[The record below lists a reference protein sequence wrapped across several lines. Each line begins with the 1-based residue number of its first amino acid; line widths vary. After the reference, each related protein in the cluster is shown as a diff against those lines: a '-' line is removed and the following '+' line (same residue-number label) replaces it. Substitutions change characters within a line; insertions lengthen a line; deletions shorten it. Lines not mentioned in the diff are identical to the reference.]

1 MKKKSRK
8 RSGKP
13 TLVDVA
19 EAANVSAITVS
30 RALRNPEAVS
40 PTLRERIQKSIDS
53 IGYVPNT
60 AAQALASAR
69 TNVIGIIIPSLT
81 NSVFADV
88 IRGVYDAIEGTP
100 FQVQFGNTNYSPIK
114 EEELL
119 KLFLGQRPA
128 GLLVTGAAQSPEAL
142 QLLRANGCPVVQ
154 IMEKIDDPID
164 MLVGFSHEDAAAE
177 GTRHLI
183 SKGYKKIGFLAAQM
197 DVRTQQRI
205 VGYERAMREAGLY
218 DPRLIVTTTKPSRV
232 SLGTPLCAELFSRV
246 PDVDAVQT
254 NNDDIA
260 LGALFELQRRRVSIP
275 DEMGIC
281 GFNDLNYCQVSH
293 PGLTSI
299 RTYRYEM
306 GKRAVEMVIA
316 AISGNRPEQP
326 VVDTG
331 FLLVER
337 ESTQRAGQS

>member
-1 MKKKSRK
+1 MKKARK

-19 EAANVSAITVS
+19 AAANVSAITVS
-30 RALRNPEAVS
+30 RALRNPDAVS
-40 PTLRERIQKSIDS
+40 AVLRERIEQSIDK

-60 AAQALASAR
+60 AAQALASAG
-69 TNVIGIIIPSLT
+69 TNVIGIIIPSMT

-88 IRGVYDAIEGTP
+88 IRGVYDAIEDTQ
-100 FQVQFGNTNYSPIK
+100 FQVQFGNTNYSPLK

-128 GLLVTGAAQSPEAL
+128 GLLVTGAHKSLDAL
-142 QLLRANGCPVVQ
+142 KLLRANGCPVVQ
-154 IMEKIDDPID
+154 IMETTDDPID

-183 SKGYKKIGFLAAQM
+183 GKGYRKIGFLAAQM
-197 DVRTQQRI
+197 DTRTQQRV

-218 DPRLIVTTTKPSRV
+218 DPKLVVTTTKPSRV
-232 SLGTPLCAELFSRV
+232 SFGTPLCAELFSRV

-260 LGALFELQRRRVSIP
+260 LGALFELQRRRVTIP
-275 DEMGIC
+275 DEVGIC
-281 GFNDLNYCQVSH
+281 GFNDLNFCQVSH
-293 PGLTSI
+293 PALTSI

-306 GKRAVEMVIA
+306 GKKAVEMLIST
-316 AISGNRPEQP
+316 ISGKRPAEP

-337 ESTQRAGQS
+337 ESTQRTR